1 MGIQNPIRQGLA
13 VAVILLFVGVAFAP
27 SIKSDVT
34 ISTISLNEGSLS
46 GYVNDTL
53 MNPVQGARVRV
64 YFHETYEEDYT
75 DSSGYYHVTNIP
87 ICYCLK
93 NATASKA
100 GYTTEWVLLS
110 IDENTT
116 YDFVL
121 TPLDGNTLYVGGDG
135 PGNYSSIQDAIDDAS
150 DGDTVFVF
158 DDSSPYKE
166 GININKSLNIIGENR
181 ETTVID
187 GEDVFI
193 EDGII
198 VDIRS
203 DFNAV
208 YLHYSSNNTIENNL
222 IIEGEDV
229 VFDFTGIYLYESDN
243 NLVSDNTVI
252 GKKWNKFDSGINVGF
267 SKDNVFLNNTFFNL
281 TFLAWERDFANN
293 FFEGNTNNGKPIL
306 CLNGESNMVIDD
318 AAQIALID
326 CNNILLTNLEMSQLH
341 LGIILSNSH
350 YCEISNC
357 TFTQNYVGIRLASS
371 SHNSI
376 TENTIKNGF
385 PKLLDMT
392 IGIWLEASSYN
403 TITKNDIST
412 NGLGLNLEES
422 DGNTIS
428 GNQIIRNRAILK
440 LPFFGWSGGLNLHES
455 NDNII
460 SSNTFIGNLPHA
472 FFRFC
477 QNTWEH
483 NYWGRPRIALKI
495 IFGLTYGGWME
506 PPKLTFEFDL
516 RPALKPFNI

>member
-1 MGIQNPIRQGLA
+1 MKKGL
-13 VAVILLFVGVAFAP
+13 VFAVILLFLSVSVIP
-27 SIKSDVT
+27 STV
-34 ISTISLNEGSLS
+34 
-46 GYVNDTL
+46 
-53 MNPVQGARVRV
+53 
-64 YFHETYEEDYT
+64 
-75 DSSGYYHVTNIP
+75 
-87 ICYCLK
+87 
-93 NATASKA
+93 
-100 GYTTEWVLLS
+100 TTEVKQINVPTS
-110 IDENTT
+110 S
-116 YDFVL
+116 
-121 TPLDGNTLYVGGDG
+121 GNTLYVGGNG
-135 PGNYSSIQDAIDDAS
+135 TGNYTRIQYAIDNAS
-150 DGDTVFVF
+150 DGDTVFVY

-203 DFNAV
+203 DFVYFSGFTIKNRFKGVELFYMDNSSIINNKFLNVENAV

-341 LGIILSNSH
+341 LGIILSDSH

-385 PKLLDMT
+385 PKLLDIDMT

-428 GNQIIRNRAILK
+428 HNQIIRNRAILK
-440 LPFFGWSGGLNLHES
+440 LPFFGWSGGLNLYES

-483 NYWGRPRIALKI
+483 NYWGRPRIAPKI